1 MFGDPLS
8 SLALHPICTM
18 SLYNAQTSSQDG
30 MSSETLALVEAVL
43 DYIRANLENI
53 KKVWGV
59 DSAQYK
65 SAATIMNSYLDEN
78 LKKQGIE
85 KDDIADLLKD
95 LKLDD
100 GKQQSGDVQ
109 MKT

>member
-1 MFGDPLS
+1 MFGNPLS

-18 SLYNAQTSSQDG
+18 SLYTAQTSSQDG

-59 DSAQYK
+59 GSPQYK
-65 SAATIMNSYLDEN
+65 SAASIMNSYLDEN
-78 LKKQGIE
+78 LKKQGIK
-85 KDDIADLLKD
+85 KDDIADMLGD

-100 GKQQSGDVQ
+100 DKQSEDAH

>member
-43 DYIRANLENI
+43 DYVRANLENI

-100 GKQQSGDVQ
+100 GKQQPGDVQ